1 MKISLSGAANCGKTT
16 LVQLLSATLSLPI
29 IDEKFDILM
38 KGLLQADCN
47 SIERIQLIFQQVFE
61 EKKSTEVLFSKGFIT
76 DRCPLDLFNFFSN
89 LTTLL
94 QTNEVYGFYEECRQ
108 HVQQYDYVIIPP
120 WGVASYQDLDNY
132 ILGETKPVMSPWVNM
147 NRHASTI
154 GLALMWLP
162 VEKVLIIPDDILS
175 TNEQC
180 EWIIERICNPTKNKQ
195 N

>member
-1 MKISLSGAANCGKTT
+1 MNISLSGAANCGKTT
-16 LVQLLSATLSLPI
+16 LVQKLSTALSLPV
-29 IDEKFDILM
+29 IDERFDLIM
-38 KGLLQADCN
+38 RGIQGEN
-47 SIERIQLIFQQVFE
+47 SIKSIQLLFQQVFE
-61 EKKSTEVLFSKGFIT
+61 MKKTAELECVDGYIT
-76 DRCPLDLFNFFSN
+76 DRCPLDLFNFFSSLN
-89 LTTLL
+89 VLL
-94 QTNEVYGFYEECRQ
+94 QSSDVNHFYEACRS

-120 WGVASYQDLDNY
+120 WGVASYQDLDSY
-132 ILGETKPVMSPWVNM
+132 VIGESKPIMNPWINM